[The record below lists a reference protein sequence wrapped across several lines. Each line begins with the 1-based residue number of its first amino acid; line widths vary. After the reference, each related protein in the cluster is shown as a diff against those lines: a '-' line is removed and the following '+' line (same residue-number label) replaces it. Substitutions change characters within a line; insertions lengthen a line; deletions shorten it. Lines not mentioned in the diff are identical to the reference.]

1 MELTL
6 VEKYRPYQFKD
17 IIGNEWIITIL
28 KRLIENNALQSM
40 LFFGPP
46 GTGKTTMA
54 YVFASEYFGKK
65 ISLQSGYKEYTEIN
79 GSNERGIDTVR
90 GFLKQFSMSRSL
102 TRNSRGELLK
112 RIIVIDEID
121 NTTIDFQRA
130 FRVVEEKAQDNCI
143 FIGIGNHK
151 QGIKER
157 ALFSRCMTFEFD
169 PQPPQSLGVY
179 FERVAKAEGIEFHN
193 KQIVRDI
200 ITHPEYKG
208 DFRRVINDTLQKL
221 IGIDHK
227 VTKEDL
233 PWIYRDSYLGLIE
246 QMVKEKQYVDPFF
259 SVYKEKAVNCVLFIR
274 KLAEYKPSLSY
285 QLAKVF
291 ADVEFRLKSGGD
303 ELIQMTYLLTAC
315 EELK

>member
-6 VEKYRPYQFKD
+6 VEKYRQYQFD
-17 IIGNEWIITIL
+17 QMVGLEWIIKIL

-40 LFFGPP
+40 FFFGPP
-46 GTGKTTMA
+46 GCGKTTLA
-54 YVFASEYFGKK
+54 YVLASEYFGKK
-65 ISLQSGYKEYTEIN
+65 ISLQSDYKEYTEIN
-79 GSNERGIDTVR
+79 GSNERGIETVR
-90 GFLKQFSMSRSL
+90 GWIKQFSMSRSL
-102 TRNSRGELLK
+102 TRNSKGELLK
-112 RIIVIDEID
+112 KIMVIDEID

-130 FRVVEEKAQDNCI
+130 FRVVMEKAQDNCV

-151 QGIKER
+151 EGIKER
-157 ALFSRCMTFEFD
+157 ALFSRSMTFEFD
-169 PQPPQSLGVY
+169 PQPPESLGIY
-179 FERVAKAEGIEFHN
+179 FERVAKAEGIEFQS
-193 KQIVRDI
+193 KQIVRDV

-208 DFRRVINDTLQKL
+208 DFRRIINDTLQKL

-233 PWIYRDSYLGLIE
+233 PWIYRNSYLGLIE
-246 QMVKEKQYVDPFF
+246 QMIKEKQYVDPFF
-259 SVYKEKAVNCVLFIR
+259 SVYKEKAVNCVMFIQQLAKQNQ
-274 KLAEYKPSLSY
+274 KLSF

-291 ADVEFRLKSGGD
+291 ADTEFRLKNGGD